1 MFPPKIFL
9 AKKMFGRKTF
19 QPKTFSAENF
29 CHKKK
34 RRRTRQ
40 QHRREMR
47 ASSDS
52 WRGAS
57 TDRQRRSSVDATS
70 RGTQKV
76 QKHQCLFAA
85 CVPAKEC
92 GPEEVKCVPHSSNWC
107 SLGTDCEK
115 RSDFCVVGV
124 KVAKGAAFIAS
135 MMSLRSRAR
144 CDSVCF
150 LRFRFV

>member
-1 MFPPKIFL
+1 
-9 AKKMFGRKTF
+9 
-19 QPKTFSAENF
+19 
-29 CHKKK
+29 
-34 RRRTRQ
+34 
-40 QHRREMR
+40 MR

-70 RGTQKV
+70 KTPSSGGGTQKV

-107 SLGTDCEK
+107 SLGTDCAL
-115 RSDFCVVGV
+115 RSDFCVVVG
-124 KVAKGAAFIAS
+124 
-135 MMSLRSRAR
+135 
-144 CDSVCF
+144 
-150 LRFRFV
+150 

>member
-1 MFPPKIFL
+1 MSFRKSGDDFFVERRGRERERDGLFVAVVKIVFIIVVPTGVRVSRRYFTISSLKRIDIFL
-9 AKKMFGRKTF
+9 
-19 QPKTFSAENF
+19 
-29 CHKKK
+29 HKKK

-92 GPEEVKCVPHSSNWC
+92 GPEEVKCVPHSSSN
-107 SLGTDCEK
+107 
-115 RSDFCVVGV
+115 
-124 KVAKGAAFIAS
+124 
-135 MMSLRSRAR
+135 
-144 CDSVCF
+144 
-150 LRFRFV
+150 

>member
-1 MFPPKIFL
+1 MCIAQIFYDL
-9 AKKMFGRKTF
+9 EKKELIFFFTK
-19 QPKTFSAENF
+19 E
-29 CHKKK
+29 KKDTPTK
-34 RRRTRQ
+34 
-40 QHRREMR
+40 EMR

-70 RGTQKV
+70 KTPSSGGGTQKV

-107 SLGTDCEK
+107 SLGTDCAL
-115 RSDFCVVGV
+115 RSDFCVVG
-124 KVAKGAAFIAS
+124 
-135 MMSLRSRAR
+135 
-144 CDSVCF
+144 
-150 LRFRFV
+150 